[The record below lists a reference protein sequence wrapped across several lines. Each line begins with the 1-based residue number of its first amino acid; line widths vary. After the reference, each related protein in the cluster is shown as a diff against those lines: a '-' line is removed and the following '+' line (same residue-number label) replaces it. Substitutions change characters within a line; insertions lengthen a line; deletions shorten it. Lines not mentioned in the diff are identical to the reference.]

1 MKKLLK
7 LLPAISLVAAMLAL
21 YPVSAAAK
29 GGSENKPE
37 MVGSI
42 EGRGAANMMDM
53 VAAGLK
59 GGSCDPVSA
68 AARRCTGST
77 FSINVKL
84 FSDHS
89 ARGKFDCVDIAGD
102 PVGYPGDVFGDVS
115 SWSQTA
121 EGGPVTLYITDGT
134 LVAIPGGDPFPT
146 AKGLSFSVTIQQFG
160 GAGVGHWTLDVPGA
174 GNASPFNGGPICQEL
189 LSRGRIVGKGEIFG
203 QRHDE

>member
-1 MKKLLK
+1 MNKLLK
-7 LLPAISLVAAMLAL
+7 LIPAISLAVAMLGL
-21 YPVSAAAK
+21 YPVAAAAK
-29 GGSENKPE
+29 GGSEDKPAV
-37 MVGSI
+37 VGSI
-42 EGRGAANMMDM
+42 QGQGVSNMMDL

-59 GGSCDPVSA
+59 PGSCNAVSA
-68 AARRCTGST
+68 AARRCTVST

-89 ARGKFDCVDIAGD
+89 ASGKFDCVDIAGD
-102 PVGYPGDVFGDVS
+102 PVNYPGDIFGDVS
-115 SWSQTA
+115 SWSQGE

-146 AKGLSFSVTIQQFG
+146 ATGLSFSVTIQHFG
-160 GAGVGHWTLDVPGA
+160 GARVGHWTLDVPGP

-189 LSRGRIVGKGEIFG
+189 LSHGRIVGKGEIFG